1 MMKITDF
8 LKNLKELHHLVI
20 LRISDSLMRPAAYSF
35 LLAYVFLLEIA
46 LSEVF
51 LYKLVFENQKYSA
64 FEALVAQPILWLE
77 AGGWAFVV
85 VFLIGVIKWT
95 WLRRLLTIA
104 LLFALTLLTLGE
116 FLLLWV
122 YDTVYNP
129 EMSKIIVGTDLRESM
144 EFLTAMTHHLPLLM
158 LLLALIVLLSWL
170 LSCLITRMGRR
181 ALIYSGLFCFFL
193 GFGLSVGR
201 YRNWNWSYSP
211 ARTTTIDRFCWGLLR
226 TYRLGKILNAQRE
239 RMHTSASTAVV
250 GYKDPGFQ
258 NPLQTF

>member
-8 LKNLKELHHLVI
+8 LKDLKELHHLVI

-85 VFLIGVIKWT
+85 VLLIGVIKWT

-129 EMSKIIVGTDLRESM
+129 EMSKIM
-144 EFLTAMTHHLPLLM
+144 A
-158 LLLALIVLLSWL
+158 
-170 LSCLITRMGRR
+170 
-181 ALIYSGLFCFFL
+181 
-193 GFGLSVGR
+193 
-201 YRNWNWSYSP
+201 
-211 ARTTTIDRFCWGLLR
+211 
-226 TYRLGKILNAQRE
+226 
-239 RMHTSASTAVV
+239 
-250 GYKDPGFQ
+250 
-258 NPLQTF
+258 

>member
-1 MMKITDF
+1 MMKITDI

-95 WLRRLLTIA
+95 WLRRLLTNCSVVRTHVVDA
-104 LLFALTLLTLGE
+104 GRVSFA
-116 FLLLWV
+116 
-122 YDTVYNP
+122 
-129 EMSKIIVGTDLRESM
+129 
-144 EFLTAMTHHLPLLM
+144 
-158 LLLALIVLLSWL
+158 
-170 LSCLITRMGRR
+170 MG
-181 ALIYSGLFCFFL
+181 L
-193 GFGLSVGR
+193 R
-201 YRNWNWSYSP
+201 YR
-211 ARTTTIDRFCWGLLR
+211 
-226 TYRLGKILNAQRE
+226 
-239 RMHTSASTAVV
+239 
-250 GYKDPGFQ
+250 
-258 NPLQTF
+258 LQSGNE

>member
-1 MMKITDF
+1 M
-8 LKNLKELHHLVI
+8 
-20 LRISDSLMRPAAYSF
+20 
-35 LLAYVFLLEIA
+35 
-46 LSEVF
+46 
-51 LYKLVFENQKYSA
+51 
-64 FEALVAQPILWLE
+64 AQPILWLE

-144 EFLTAMTHHLPLLM
+144 EFLTAMTHHYHANDA
-158 LLLALIVLLSWL
+158 LAIDRIVIVGS
-170 LSCLITRMGRR
+170 SRCLIARMGRR

-201 YRNWNWSYSP
+201 LP
-211 ARTTTIDRFCWGLLR
+211 QFGIGAIALLELPLLID
-226 TYRLGKILNAQRE
+226 
-239 RMHTSASTAVV
+239 SV
-250 GYKDPGFQ
+250 GGIAH
-258 NPLQTF
+258 L